1 VPAIARQERS
11 SIACHMNRLLAVR
24 RRRSCHYG
32 GIGGNTMDIDTGT
45 TELLCSVRDGVA
57 LITLNRPEARNA
69 MSDRL
74 TPALRTQIRERGDD
88 PAVGALLITGA
99 GTAFCSG
106 GDVKGMGDR
115 SSKKEMSAD
124 ERIADLKWRQA
135 NLTGALVGVRK
146 PTIAALPG
154 AAAGAG
160 LAIALACD
168 IRIAAVSAFVSTGYA
183 RVGLSGDYG
192 IAWLLTRAIG
202 SARAREL
209 MFTAERVDAARCERI
224 GLVNRVVP
232 DDRLQAEA
240 FALAASL
247 AQGPRVALRNM
258 KDNLDDALDVDY
270 PTALDREAERLVQS
284 SRTEDHREAVRAF
297 VEKRKPV
304 FAGR

>member
-1 VPAIARQERS
+1 LANDGTSPLIADE
-11 SIACHMNRLLAVR
+11 AAA
-24 RRRSCHYG
+24 
-32 GIGGNTMDIDTGT
+32 MDIDTGT
-45 TELLCSVRDGVA
+45 TELLCRLEDGVA
-57 LITLNRPEARNA
+57 VITLNRPEMRNA
-69 MSDRL
+69 LGDRL
-74 TPALRTQIRERGDD
+74 TPALRTQIQERGAD
-88 PAVGALLITGA
+88 PQVGALLITGA

-115 SSKKEMSAD
+115 SAKKDMSAE

-168 IRIAAVSAFVSTGYA
+168 IRIAARSAFVSTGYA

-192 IAWLLTRAIG
+192 IAWLLTRAVG

-209 MFTAERVDAARCERI
+209 MFTAERIDAERCERI
-224 GLVNRVVP
+224 GLVNRLVP
-232 DDRLQAEA
+232 DDRLRDEA
-240 FALAASL
+240 FALAKSL
-247 AQGPRVALRNM
+247 AEGPRVALRNM
-258 KDNLDDALDVDY
+258 KDNLDDALRVDY
-270 PTALDREAERLVQS
+270 PTALDREAERLVQA

-304 FAGR
+304 FVGR